1 MVLPA
6 GYEGFTAAKKQ
17 EVLWK
22 NCTDTAYD
30 TPEKVKANS
39 SDGSVVAGLQIFV
52 PFYTVR
58 MVLLSPS
65 SPEHRDTVCKEC
77 RKQPDLCPR
86 SMRRSWMSRTSC

>member
-30 TPEKVKANS
+30 TEKVKANS

-52 PFYTVR
+52 PFYTHATFLNESDE
-58 MVLLSPS
+58 LL
-65 SPEHRDTVCKEC
+65 RN
-77 RKQPDLCPR
+77 RKKVIHPHG
-86 SMRRSWMSRTSC
+86 W